1 MLHHNI
7 STIST
12 NIIICWDISIDD
24 WKSLIDTLG
33 STSFYMLW
41 LPFEGLKD
49 FTFIIYGTDA
59 KSNKLILTSKAPQ
72 NLIVLQ
78 MLVVS
83 YQQPGKQA
91 KQLFLHKPQTPFAN
105 MHHIYSCRRP
115 WQLMKC

>member
-49 FTFIIYGTDA
+49 FTFIIYGTDD

-78 MLVVS
+78 TLVVLTNNLANKLNN
-83 YQQPGKQA
+83 Y
-91 KQLFLHKPQTPFAN
+91 FYTNHKLLLQICT
-105 MHHIYSCRRP
+105 IYTHAEDHDS
-115 WQLMKC
+115 

>member
-49 FTFIIYGTDA
+49 FTFIIYGTDD
-59 KSNKLILTSKAPQ
+59 KSNKLILTSKFDCAPD
-72 NLIVLQ
+72 V
-78 MLVVS
+78 
-83 YQQPGKQA
+83 GC
-91 KQLFLHKPQTPFAN
+91 FLPTTWQT
-105 MHHIYSCRRP
+105 S
-115 WQLMKC
+115 